1 MILNKK
7 TYYKNYL
14 YGVNLNSINNSELVK
29 NCLNIEKILLSNLPN
44 IEKGIYG
51 SLTTAHHSTYN
62 LFLFPFEQLNILYYE
77 LIKNITPILEN
88 TNYVIKSWVNLFKK
102 GEKID
107 WHGHWHS
114 KAKVWHGFY
123 CVQVG
128 ESFTEYKIPNY
139 DEIIKIKSKEGLLVF
154 GKSEGDLHKSSE
166 WNDENKPRITIAFD
180 IIPIESIHNKLQQ
193 NQYIPF
199 KIKNNK

>member
-7 TYYKNYL
+7 TYYKDYL
-14 YGVNLNSINNSELVK
+14 YGVNLNSINNSELVE

-44 IEKGIYG
+44 IEKSIYG
-51 SLTTAHHSTYN
+51 SLTTAHHSIYN

-77 LIKNITPILEN
+77 LIKNITPMLEN

-107 WHGHWHS
+107 WHGHWPS
-114 KAKVWHGFY
+114 EAKVWHGFY

-180 IIPIESIHNKLQQ
+180 IIPIGSIHNKLQQ